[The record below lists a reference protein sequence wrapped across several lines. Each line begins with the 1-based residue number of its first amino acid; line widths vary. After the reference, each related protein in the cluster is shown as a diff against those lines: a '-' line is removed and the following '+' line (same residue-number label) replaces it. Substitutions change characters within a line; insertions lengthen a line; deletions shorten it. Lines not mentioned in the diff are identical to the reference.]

1 MKDGVILFLV
11 CVVVIACIGMWS
23 SGVDPFQALPT
34 PTLRSEPWVV
44 EADPTRAPGPQKT
57 KPASSKAPQATL
69 ITPAEPSPVAVP
81 QPVPV
86 ATANFPE
93 VAQPITPPAPPVVR
107 AKEFPVA
114 EQIQVGTRKTL
125 ITDQYGQP
133 SLVTTTKSN
142 DGRVVENL
150 VYSKAGGDRETVIR
164 IEDGKVLS
172 AYSR

>member
-11 CVVVIACIGMWS
+11 CVIVIACIGMWS

-44 EADPTRAPGPQKT
+44 EADPTRAPGPQKA
-57 KPASSKAPQATL
+57 KPASSKSPQATVNAP
-69 ITPAEPSPVAVP
+69 IEPSPAAVP
-81 QPVPV
+81 QPAQV
-86 ATANFPE
+86 ATANVPE
-93 VAQPITPPAPPVVR
+93 VAQPIPQPTPPVAH

-114 EQIQVGTRKTL
+114 EQIQVGAKKTQV
-125 ITDQYGQP
+125 TDQYGQP
-133 SLVTTTKSN
+133 SLVTMTKSG

-150 VYSKAGGDRETVIR
+150 IYTKAGGDRETVIR
-164 IEDGKVLS
+164 VEDGKVLS